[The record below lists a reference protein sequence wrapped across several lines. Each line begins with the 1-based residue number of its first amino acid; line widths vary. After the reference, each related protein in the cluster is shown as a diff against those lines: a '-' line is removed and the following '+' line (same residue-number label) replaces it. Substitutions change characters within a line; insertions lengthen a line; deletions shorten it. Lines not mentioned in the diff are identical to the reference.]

1 MSQWSYN
8 KEAGFN
14 YEILEKFE
22 AGMELLGFE
31 VKAIK
36 AGKMNLAGSYVGVR
50 GDEAFLIGASIAPY
64 QVKNTP
70 EDYEPTRT
78 RKLLLNKKE
87 LTVLANFEPK
97 KGLTIIP
104 ISVYNK
110 GRHIKLEVAVARGK
124 KRFDKR
130 QTIKK
135 REAEREMR
143 RTLKTRYE

>member
-8 KEAGFN
+8 KEALFN
-14 YEILEKFE
+14 YEVLEKFE
-22 AGMELLGFE
+22 AGVELLGFE

-36 AGKMNLAGSYVGVR
+36 AGKMNLAGSHVGVR
-50 GDEAFLIGASIAPY
+50 GGEAFLIGASIAPY
-64 QVKNTP
+64 QTANTP
-70 EDYEPTRT
+70 EDYEPTRV
-78 RKLLLNKKE
+78 RKLLLNKSE
-87 LTVLANFEPK
+87 LAQLAGFESK

-110 GRHIKLEVAVARGK
+110 GRRIKLEVAVARGK

-135 REAEREMR
+135 RETDIEIR
-143 RTLKTRYE
+143 RTLKNRE

>member
-22 AGMELLGFE
+22 AGLKLLGFE

-70 EDYEPTRT
+70 EYYEPTRT

-87 LTVLANFEPK
+87 LTVLANFESK

-135 REAEREMR
+135 RETERDMR